1 MQTILNDLKAAA
13 GLFVDMRKARKRG
26 GAIRVEEKVQIPVIQ
41 SGGFYSTVEGCAL
54 SHCEKE
60 IVNAAQ
66 KAFSRLSD
74 SEKHRLTFSPKAGE
88 FAERVAFWKELLK
101 NDMPEQQYRKT
112 ILIIIRQYVR
122 IKRDLKVI
130 RPLKSIEYP
139 LYPDMPESVVMSKHD
154 NMHKALM
161 EKMHD
166 DLYVIWDYDRK
177 AGSKTAHDF
186 MYSKEKGR
194 LVNLSLWFNMSD
206 EYFNGL
212 VTYGEYK
219 RVRKALDSCLHS
231 LAMENQKKGGAA

>member
-1 MQTILNDLKAAA
+1 
-13 GLFVDMRKARKRG
+13 MRNYR
-26 GAIRVEEKVQIPVIQ
+26 
-41 SGGFYSTVEGCAL
+41 
-54 SHCEKE
+54 
-60 IVNAAQ
+60 
-66 KAFSRLSD
+66 
-74 SEKHRLTFSPKAGE
+74 
-88 FAERVAFWKELLK
+88 LLK
-101 NDMPEQQYRKT
+101 NDMPEQQYRKA
-112 ILIIIRQYVR
+112 ILTIIRQYVR

-177 AGSKTAHDF
+177 AGSKAAHDF
-186 MYSKEKGR
+186 MYSKEKGQ

-231 LAMENQKKGGAA
+231 LTMENQKKGGAA